1 MSLRLYATGA
11 VALLIGGVV
20 AAAEYDDAAHYRYVP
35 ATVLSV
41 ALKNCDVKNEK
52 SLLFYRREARLK
64 GAECDRAE
72 MLAGYDADLGGGDVT
87 YNYDVKVRYVEP
99 ASGQARETELSHFPA
114 RFVVPVGGQVLIRA
128 HKTKPG
134 KVNMGRWTENLSL
147 APGGV

>member
-20 AAAEYDDAAHYRYVP
+20 AAAEYDDAAHFRYVP
-35 ATVLSV
+35 ATVVGV
-41 ALKNCDVKNEK
+41 ALKNCDIKNEK

-72 MLAGYDADLGGGDVT
+72 MLAGYDDDLGGGEIT
-87 YNYDVKVRYVEP
+87 YNYVVKVRYVDP
-99 ASGQARETELSHFPA
+99 ADKTTRDTELTHFPA

-128 HKTKPG
+128 HKTKAG
-134 KVNMGRWTENLSL
+134 KVNSGRWTENLSL
-147 APGGV
+147 APGDV